1 MVENFTIRKIFVI
14 GRNGFGDRNN
24 EERDGQRSGGFN
36 SNRGSGGFAD
46 RGGKSCT

>member
-1 MVENFTIRKIFVI
+1 MTSFII
-14 GRNGFGDRNN
+14 GRSGFGGGDRNN

-46 RGGKSCT
+46 RGSTSFV